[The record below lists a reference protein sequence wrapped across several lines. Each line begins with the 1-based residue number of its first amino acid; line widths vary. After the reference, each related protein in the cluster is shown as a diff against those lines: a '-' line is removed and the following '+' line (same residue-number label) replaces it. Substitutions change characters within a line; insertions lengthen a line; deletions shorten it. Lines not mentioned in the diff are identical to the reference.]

1 MDRKSIIQRYSLD
14 NKYAIELLK
23 VLDKIETAAQ
33 KNIYK
38 YTNFLDPYIASIC
51 GDILRNEFGYVRFTI
66 TGGYEDAERKII
78 TIYPDYFDDEY
89 EDIPLSVIKIENLPK
104 EKQFNHRDVLGS
116 ILGLGLKR
124 EKIGDI
130 IVSDEMIQIV
140 ALEEICGF
148 AELNLT
154 QIGRCKVTT
163 YVDDIQNIVPKQ
175 NDFKIITDTV
185 KSLRL
190 DSVSASGFND
200 SRSKVALDIKKEKV
214 KVNHVPIL
222 SPSYNVSEGDLIS
235 YRGKG
240 RIILDKVLGAT
251 RKERIRISIKKFI

>member
-1 MDRKSIIQRYSLD
+1 MLG
-14 NKYAIELLK
+14 N
-23 VLDKIETAAQ
+23 
-33 KNIYK
+33 
-38 YTNFLDPYIASIC
+38 
-51 GDILRNEFGYVRFTI
+51 
-66 TGGYEDAERKII
+66 
-78 TIYPDYFDDEY
+78 
-89 EDIPLSVIKIENLPK
+89 IKIPYFKLY
-104 EKQFNHRDVLGS
+104 S
-116 ILGLGLKR
+116 IKCQNKKTLLTYCQLKR

-130 IVSDEMIQIV
+130 IVSDKMIQIV

-154 QIGRCKVTT
+154 QIGRYKVTT
-163 YVDDIQNIVPKQ
+163 YVEDIQNIVPKQ

-190 DSVSASGFND
+190 DSVSSAGFND

-214 KVNHVPIL
+214 KVNHVPIP

-251 RKERIRISIKKFI
+251 KKERLRISIKKFI